1 MLKIRSIFLLAAV
14 LLSCFLFS
22 CTPDTPKEEE
32 QNLVITVDP
41 DPGSTV
47 AKAFGSTYTFKLVIT
62 TKMPEQGADVTVDFK
77 KRPR

>member
-1 MLKIRSIFLLAAV
+1 MLKIRSTFLLAAV
-14 LLSCFLFS
+14 LLSCLLFS